1 MKSGYQDEDE
11 YEYESEVENNYE
23 GHGSSPAWLARFNTV
38 DEGIQCDMRYA
49 AKQTEC
55 RNQDKQ
61 DYEGE
66 GENSNYE
73 GQGSSP
79 TWLAQVNKVDE
90 GIQCNMSCY
99 EAQVEKSP
107 RQMPSRGGDGIRQQN
122 QGIMEKKLQTGNRA
136 WIKMK

>member
-1 MKSGYQDEDE
+1 MSVGSRNQDEV
-11 YEYESEVENNYE
+11 YEVENN
-23 GHGSSPAWLARFNTV
+23 G
-38 DEGIQCDMRYA
+38 C
-49 AKQTEC
+49 
-55 RNQDKQ
+55 
-61 DYEGE
+61 
-66 GENSNYE
+66 E
-73 GQGSSP
+73 GQVPSP